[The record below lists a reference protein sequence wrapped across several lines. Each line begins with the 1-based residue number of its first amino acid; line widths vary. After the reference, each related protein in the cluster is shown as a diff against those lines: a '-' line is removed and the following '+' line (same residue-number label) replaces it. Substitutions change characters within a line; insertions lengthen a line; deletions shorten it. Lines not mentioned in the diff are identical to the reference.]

1 MSIKLNLFKR
11 TKKYHSWDKTEQNR
25 TGPKCANFQKYKI
38 GAKKKMRLLL
48 HTCCA
53 PCSVYCIKSLRSENI
68 EPTVYWYNPN
78 IHPYIEYKTR
88 RDTLKEYTKIIG
100 VNAIFEENYGLREF
114 CKNVVDD
121 LNNRCVKYCY
131 RVRLEQTAKYAKENG
146 YDTFSTTLLISPYQN
161 HEALKQI
168 GEEMAQKYNI
178 TFLYRDFRVGFR
190 DGQTEAKELG
200 LYMQKYC
207 GCVFSEEMRYYNRN
221 ATKPSFPN
229 GYGIPREPRMQV
241 KKIENK
247 EDYIDLLLEADPSK
261 DMIHKYLNDSD
272 VYALKKGDE
281 LISIAVILHID
292 RKTLELKNIVTK
304 ENYRNKG
311 YAKTLLKSLCG
322 NYKQKYDRMLVGT
335 TENNIPFYVKQGF
348 DKYEKTIKNFF
359 IDNYNEEIKDGD
371 LICTDLIYYS
381 KDLKKKFKDN

>member
-1 MSIKLNLFKR
+1 MKLL
-11 TKKYHSWDKTEQNR
+11 
-25 TGPKCANFQKYKI
+25 
-38 GAKKKMRLLL
+38 M

-53 PCSVYCIKSLRSENI
+53 PCSVYCIDELRGEGI
-68 EPTVYWYNPN
+68 EPTVYWFNPN
-78 IHPYIEYKTR
+78 IHPYMEYKAR
-88 RDTLKEYTKIIG
+88 RDCLKEYTKSIN
-100 VNAIFEENYGLREF
+100 VNAIFEENYGLEEF
-114 CKNVVDD
+114 CKNAIKD
-121 LNNRCVKYCY
+121 LSSRCKNYCY
-131 RVRLEQTAKYAKENG
+131 PVRLEQTAKYAKENG
-146 YDTFSTTLLISPYQN
+146 YEAFTTTLLVSPYQN
-161 HEALKQI
+161 HEALI
-168 GEEMAQKYNI
+168 EVANMMAKKYDI
-178 TFLYRDFRVGFR
+178 EFLYRDFRIGFR
-190 DGQTEAKELG
+190 EGQNKARELG

-207 GCVFSEEMRYYNRN
+207 GCIFSEEMRYNN
-221 ATKPSFPN
+221 HNTTKPSIPN
-229 GYGIPREPRMQV
+229 GYEIPREPRMQV

-281 LISIAVILHID
+281 LISIAVICTIS
-292 RKTLELKNIVTK
+292 RKTLELKNIVTTEK
-304 ENYRNKG
+304 YRNKG
-311 YAKTLLKSLCG
+311 YAKILLKSLCG

-381 KDLKKKFKDN
+381 KDLKKKSKDN

>member
-1 MSIKLNLFKR
+1 MKLL
-11 TKKYHSWDKTEQNR
+11 
-25 TGPKCANFQKYKI
+25 
-38 GAKKKMRLLL
+38 M

-53 PCSVYCIKSLRSENI
+53 PCSVYCIDELRGEGI
-68 EPTVYWYNPN
+68 EPTVYWFNPN
-78 IHPYIEYKTR
+78 IHPYMEYKAR
-88 RDTLKEYTKIIG
+88 RDCLKEYTKSIN
-100 VNAIFEENYGLREF
+100 VNAIFEENYGLEEF
-114 CKNVVDD
+114 CKNAIKD
-121 LNNRCVKYCY
+121 LSSRCKNYCY
-131 RVRLEQTAKYAKENG
+131 PVRLEQIAKYAKENG
-146 YDTFSTTLLISPYQN
+146 YEAFTTTLLVSPYQN
-161 HEALKQI
+161 HEALI
-168 GEEMAQKYNI
+168 EVANMMAKKYDI
-178 TFLYRDFRVGFR
+178 EFLYRDFRIGFR
-190 DGQTEAKELG
+190 EGQNKARELG

-207 GCVFSEEMRYYNRN
+207 GCIFSEEMRYNN
-221 ATKPSFPN
+221 HNTTKPSIPN
-229 GYGIPREPRMQV
+229 GYEIPREPRMQV

-281 LISIAVILHID
+281 LISIAVICTIS
-292 RKTLELKNIVTK
+292 RKTLELKNIVTR

-311 YAKTLLKSLCG
+311 YAKILLKSLCG

-381 KDLKKKFKDN
+381 KDLKKKVKITSN

>member
-1 MSIKLNLFKR
+1 MKLL
-11 TKKYHSWDKTEQNR
+11 
-25 TGPKCANFQKYKI
+25 
-38 GAKKKMRLLL
+38 M

-53 PCSVYCIKSLRSENI
+53 PCSVYCIDALKEEGI
-68 EPTVYWYNPN
+68 EPTIYWYNPN
-78 IHPYIEYKTR
+78 IHPYMEYKAR
-88 RDTLKEYTKIIG
+88 RDTLKEYAESL
-100 VNAIFEENYGLREF
+100 NLDAIFDEDYGLDEF
-114 CKNVVDD
+114 CKNVVCDIS
-121 LNNRCVKYCY
+121 NRCTNYCY
-131 RVRLEQTAKYAKENG
+131 PVRLRKTFEYAKEHG
-146 YDTFSTTLLISPYQN
+146 YDSVTTTLLYSIYQN
-161 HEALKQI
+161 HDFIKEYMEKLSQEYGIK
-168 GEEMAQKYNI
+168 
-178 TFLYRDFRVGFR
+178 FLYRDFRIGFR
-190 DGQTEAKELG
+190 EGQAKARELG

-207 GCVFSEEMRYYNRN
+207 GCIFSEEMRYYNRN
-221 ATKPSFPN
+221 SIQTSNIN
-229 GYGIPREPRMQV
+229 GYEIPKEPRMQV

-272 VYALKKGDE
+272 VYALKKEDE

-348 DKYEKTIKNFF
+348 DKYEKTIKNYF
-359 IDNYNEEIKDGD
+359 IDNYDEEIIDGD
-371 LICTDLIYYS
+371 LVCTDMYYYS
-381 KDLKKKFKDN
+381 KDLKRK

>member
-1 MSIKLNLFKR
+1 MKLL
-11 TKKYHSWDKTEQNR
+11 
-25 TGPKCANFQKYKI
+25 
-38 GAKKKMRLLL
+38 M

-53 PCSVYCIKSLRSENI
+53 PCSVYCIDRLRNEGI

-78 IHPYIEYKTR
+78 IHPYKEYEAR
-88 RDTLKEYTKIIG
+88 RDCLKEYTKSIN
-100 VNAIFEENYGLREF
+100 VEAIFEEDYGLREF
-114 CKNVVDD
+114 CKNVIDD
-121 LNNRCVKYCY
+121 LGNRCVNYCY
-131 RVRLEQTAKYAKENG
+131 RVRLEKTVQFAKQNG
-146 YDTFSTTLLISPYQN
+146 YDTFTSTLFVSPYQK
-161 HEALKQI
+161 HEELKKI
-168 GEEMAQKYNI
+168 CEELAEKYNI
-178 TFLYRDFRVGFR
+178 NFLYIDFRVGFR
-190 DGQTEAKELG
+190 EGQTKARELG

-207 GCVFSEEMRYYNRN
+207 GCIFSEEMRYYNRN
-221 ATKPSFPN
+221 PIQARATN
-229 GYGIPREPRMQV
+229 GYEIPKEPRMQV

-261 DMIHKYLNDSD
+261 DMIHRYLNDSD
-272 VYALKKGDE
+272 VYALKKEDE

-292 RKTLELKNIVTK
+292 RKTLELKNIVTTEK
-304 ENYRNKG
+304 YRNKG

-359 IDNYNEEIKDGD
+359 IDNYKEEIKDGD

-381 KDLKKKFKDN
+381 KDLKKNKIL